1 MTYFGIRATLLSSEC
16 FLHKQKSM
24 KQVGGAEY
32 AKVNLPF
39 ARRRKPNHSCI
50 SCFGIEHKRSTFS
63 PKLVPAQ
70 KCKMSVSVARVT
82 CVRVFF
88 VVV

>member
-32 AKVNLPF
+32 PKVNLPF
-39 ARRRKPNHSCI
+39 ARRRKPNRFLYFLFWNRTQTH
-50 SCFGIEHKRSTFS
+50 STFS

-70 KCKMSVSVARVT
+70 KCKMSVCLWLELRV
-82 CVRVFF
+82 
-88 VVV
+88 